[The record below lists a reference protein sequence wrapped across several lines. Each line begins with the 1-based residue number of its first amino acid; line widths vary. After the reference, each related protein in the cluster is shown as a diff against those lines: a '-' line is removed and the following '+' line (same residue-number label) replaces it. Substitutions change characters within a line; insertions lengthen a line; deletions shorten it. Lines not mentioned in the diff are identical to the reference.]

1 MSSISIVH
9 NLATPDYW
17 TPEEHSE
24 FSKRFR
30 EDIRMK
36 LLAMRAR
43 RSSEALPAVKP
54 VTVLRSLELLE
65 VDDFEVKG
73 AEGADESAVKE
84 VEDGLRYLQSVSWW
98 KMQPSVVLAALQFKP
113 PTTTTT
119 TITEDLQDDEVR
131 EVKRRRL

>member
-30 EDIRMK
+30 EDIRTK

-43 RSSEALPAVKP
+43 RSSEALPAVQP

-65 VDDFEVKG
+65 VHDFEV
-73 AEGADESAVKE
+73 EGADESAVKE

-98 KMQPSVVLAALQFKP
+98 KMQPSIVLAALQFKP

-119 TITEDLQDDEVR
+119 TTTTTEDLQDNEVR